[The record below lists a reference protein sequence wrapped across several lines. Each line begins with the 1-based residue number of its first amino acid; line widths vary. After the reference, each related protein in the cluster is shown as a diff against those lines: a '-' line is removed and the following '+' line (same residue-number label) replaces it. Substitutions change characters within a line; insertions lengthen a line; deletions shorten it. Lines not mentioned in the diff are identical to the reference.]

1 LDIDTFF
8 QQNTLEQRILVPK
21 HQALVRRCPM
31 TLLEVL
37 ESLFMVLDG
46 SFELLDVLGTSL
58 TERGLRLAISLLPL
72 L

>member
-1 LDIDTFF
+1 M
-8 QQNTLEQRILVPK
+8 
-21 HQALVRRCPM
+21 A
-31 TLLEVL
+31 LLEVL